1 MVAPSSAARLGPW
14 RWVNFSRHGECG
26 NAFTHGLNTTD
37 ALCLTPTQR
46 VTSLGRSF
54 ANAVPARE
62 GDSVTHDD
70 RETPDAASPRR
81 RTRLLLPLLVLVL
94 VNIVV
99 GIVIGGP
106 CQGPPPVSPTP
117 PAVVAVP
124 PPVEVPVDVATR
136 VPVEVVPPPT
146 RPTPVKAPARPRA
159 SSSSSSPSSSAGPTI
174 ILAAAVGGDVAIRR
188 QVERALQGRLGSL
201 VAASPS
207 QASYSVMVNV
217 DQSSSSRDQATVAC
231 SASIAVMPRRTIT
244 ASLKSRADVAGEG
257 TPLDELF
264 DDAAAECA
272 KSLAADVKAWL
283 KAHPHP

>member
-14 RWVNFSRHGECG
+14 RWVNFSRRGECG
-26 NAFTHGLNTTD
+26 NTFTHGLNTTD
-37 ALCLTPTQR
+37 ARCLTPTQR

-62 GDSVTHDD
+62 GDTVTHDD
-70 RETPDAASPRR
+70 RETSDAASPRR
-81 RTRLLLPLLVLVL
+81 RTRILLLVLVL
-94 VNIVV
+94 AITLAV
-99 GIVIGGP
+99 VIGRR
-106 CQGPPPVSPTP
+106 CQGPPPVPPAPPDVVEVTP
-117 PAVVAVP
+117 PVAVP
-124 PPVEVPVDVATR
+124 VEVAPQA
-136 VPVEVVPPPT
+136 PVEVVPPPT
-146 RPTPVKAPARPRA
+146 RPTPVKAPVRPRA
-159 SSSSSSPSSSAGPTI
+159 RASSASATAAGPTI

>member
-1 MVAPSSAARLGPW
+1 MT
-14 RWVNFSRHGECG
+14 N
-26 NAFTHGLNTTD
+26 
-37 ALCLTPTQR
+37 
-46 VTSLGRSF
+46 
-54 ANAVPARE
+54 
-62 GDSVTHDD
+62 DD
-70 RETPDAASPRR
+70 RETPDAASPGR
-81 RTRLLLPLLVLVL
+81 RTRHLLPLLVLVL
-94 VNIVV
+94 VIIVV

-124 PPVEVPVDVATR
+124 PPVEVPVDVAPQ
-136 VPVEVVPPPT
+136 VPVEIVPPPA
-146 RPTPVKAPARPRA
+146 RPTPVKQAARPRA
-159 SSSSSSPSSSAGPTI
+159 PASSASSSSAGPTI
-174 ILAAAVGGDVAIRR
+174 ILANAVGGDVAIRR
-188 QVERALQGRLGSL
+188 QVERALQGRLASL
-201 VAASPS
+201 VAVSPS

-231 SASIAVMPRRTIT
+231 IASIAVMPRRTIT